1 GKNLFLVNIKK
12 PSRVVRPDEEGF
24 EFVYGSKF
32 TLTDRIIEVSLA
44 RYSRQRPKKI
54 YIQRKSVG
62 SYVHRGQLRG
72 LRDLPL

>member
-1 GKNLFLVNIKK
+1 MAKPLLSQYKK

-44 RYSRQRPKKI
+44 VQ
-54 YIQRKSVG
+54 
-62 SYVHRGQLRG
+62 
-72 LRDLPL
+72 